1 MSHHIAIIPVLGDS
15 RLVHI
20 AKASFQ
26 DYLSATSPPD
36 SFFPLILKK
45 QKAKCTLFLG
55 LLLLEQ
61 MQ

>member
-1 MSHHIAIIPVLGDS
+1 MTHHIGIIPVLGDS
-15 RLVHI
+15 GVVHI

-26 DYLSATSPPD
+26 DYLPAANPPD
-36 SFFPLILKK
+36 SLFSLILKK
-45 QKAKCTLFLG
+45 QKAKCTLFLV